1 MQKNTSLVITD
12 NKPLSKRGQRILDV
26 AQTFFYQQGYDETS
40 LAMIIEQAGGSRRS
54 IYAEFGNKQG
64 LLMAVVQRQV
74 QSQTQILTKINRRLD
89 VKTAL
94 NQVAFNFVQ
103 GMLSPE
109 LMALFRLAV
118 QQVVKFPELGK
129 MIHHKGPI
137 TGILPLVDY
146 LAWLKAEKVLKID
159 DCHFSAQILLEMAKG
174 PLHTQCL
181 LLPDKK
187 ITDEEIAEQVA
198 KVVNIFLKSHRRE

>member
-1 MQKNTSLVITD
+1 MQIRTIAATTD
-12 NKPLSKRGQRILDV
+12 DKPISKRGQRILDV
-26 AQTFFYQQGYDETS
+26 AQTYFYQQGYDETS

-54 IYAEFGNKQG
+54 IYADFGNKQG

-74 QSQTQILTKINRRLD
+74 RNQTKILTQINRSLD

-94 NQVAFNFVQ
+94 NQVCFKFVK

-118 QQVVKFPELGK
+118 QQVVKSPQLGE
-129 MIHHKGPI
+129 MIYHTGPM

-146 LAWLKAEKVLKID
+146 LAWLHSEKVLKVD
-159 DCHFSAQILLEMAKG
+159 DCHFAAQILLEMAKG

-181 LLPDKK
+181 LLPNKT
-187 ITDEEIAEQVA
+187 ITNDDIAVQVA
-198 KVVNIFLKSHRRE
+198 KVVNVFLKAHCQV